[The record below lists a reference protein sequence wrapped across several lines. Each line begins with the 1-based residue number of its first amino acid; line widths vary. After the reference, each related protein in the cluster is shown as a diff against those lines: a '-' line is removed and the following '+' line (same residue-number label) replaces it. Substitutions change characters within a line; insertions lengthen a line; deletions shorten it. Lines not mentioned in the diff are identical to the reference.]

1 MIAVI
6 IGTVFISALNKFFR
20 LFLAETVTLHGSR
33 KAEVLIGMNKHAEY
47 VRVVFQ
53 NVVCASSDDDAGFLF
68 GKFLDGLSLIIKKVV
83 IGSKALIFRRKKFTC
98 VRIA

>member
-6 IGTVFISALNKFFR
+6 VRTVFISALNKFFH
-20 LFLAETVTLHGSR
+20 LFLAETVTLHSSR

-47 VRVVFQ
+47 IRVVFQ
-53 NVVCASSDDDAGFLF
+53 NVVCTSSDNDAGFLF
-68 GKFLDGLSLIIKKVV
+68 GKFLYCLSLIIKKVV

-98 VRIA
+98 IRMA